1 MHRKSAATRW
11 VEFMV
16 NDLDAYKDNA
26 EHSDIHSLVVRGVCF
41 AIVTLVVLVWILC
54 GMGGS

>member
-1 MHRKSAATRW
+1 
-11 VEFMV
+11 MV